1 MMRCFVNI
9 ILLFLSTMVISVY
22 CILGRSNSF
31 VSKTTT
37 NVIASSSV
45 DTMASKSNNNKHR
58 RRGIISK
65 YTEHS
70 SDPTILSPLETV
82 AAVFGVVQ
90 KPFRDVNF
98 WSRAIH
104 IYSSYKILQLKN
116 SIGYIIKKPFISS
129 LSSST
134 SYNNNDKS
142 AEEIKKITDKVWDLA
157 HEANSKRM
165 INLCL
170 QLRGFYLKTGQFL
183 GTRHDFMPT
192 HYTTKLSKLHDDVPP
207 LEEKTI
213 RKIIE
218 KELKGPIDKYFI
230 DLDLKA
236 PIGAASVA
244 QVHTGTWRETGEK
257 VAVKVQ
263 YPNAKRLMTGDL
275 KNLRALA
282 EFLQRTEFKF
292 DLLSSIKELQKQIV
306 NEFNFPMEA
315 KNMDFIKMALAKSC
329 PDVEIPRSI
338 CVTKKVLIM
347 SYVEGNNLCRL
358 AEFKQEDT
366 SVPVWVKKRL
376 GTKVLDTAA
385 KVWGEMIFNLQFFNA
400 DPHPGNINLDLHA
413 NKLGVLDWGQM
424 KHISDDALVKFSRMI
439 LAINS
444 GNQDRILKAF
454 NNLGIKMTNPQDK
467 RGCEIMALSMLDTK
481 KIPGYTMDPFSP
493 DSPLLGNTICEM
505 PSDLYFLVRTVQLMR
520 GCCFAFGLDYS
531 LSRQWAP
538 AARKVLAEHGLKEF
552 DDY

>member
-1 MMRCFVNI
+1 MT
-9 ILLFLSTMVISVY
+9 LLFLSVVITSVHS
-22 CILGRSNSF
+22 IF
-31 VSKTTT
+31 VNGNPFISKTSTH
-37 NVIASSSV
+37 VIASSM
-45 DTMASKSNNNKHR
+45 DTMASNSNKN
-58 RRGIISK
+58 RRGTISK
-65 YTEHS
+65 YTQHS
-70 SDPTILSPLETV
+70 QGPKVFSPFET
-82 AAVFGVVQ
+82 AIAVFGVIK
-90 KPFRDVNF
+90 KPFRDANF

-116 SIGYIIKKPFISS
+116 SVGNIIKKPFVSAT
-129 LSSST
+129 ST
-134 SYNNNDKS
+134 KIDDKS
-142 AEEIKKITDKVWDLA
+142 PQDLQMITDKVWDLA

-207 LEEKTI
+207 LEEKKI

-230 DLDLKA
+230 DLDLKV
-236 PIGAASVA
+236 PIGAASIA

-263 YPNAKRLMTGDL
+263 YPHAKRLMTGDL

-306 NEFNFPMEA
+306 NEFDFPMEA
-315 KNMDFIKMALAKSC
+315 KNMDFIRMALAKSC
-329 PDVEIPRSI
+329 PEVEIPRSVY
-338 CVTKKVLIM
+338 VTKKVLIM

-358 AEFKQEDT
+358 AEFKQEDK
-366 SVPVWVKKRL
+366 SVPMWMKKKV

-400 DPHPGNINLDLHA
+400 DPHPGNINLNLNA
-413 NKLGVLDWGQM
+413 NKVGVLDWGQM
-424 KHISDDALVKFSRMI
+424 KRISDDALIKFSRMI

-444 GNQDRILKAF
+444 GNQDRILRAF
-454 NNLGIKMTNPQDK
+454 DNLGIVMTNPEDK

-493 DSPLLGNTICEM
+493 NSPLLGNTICEM

-552 DDY
+552 DDH